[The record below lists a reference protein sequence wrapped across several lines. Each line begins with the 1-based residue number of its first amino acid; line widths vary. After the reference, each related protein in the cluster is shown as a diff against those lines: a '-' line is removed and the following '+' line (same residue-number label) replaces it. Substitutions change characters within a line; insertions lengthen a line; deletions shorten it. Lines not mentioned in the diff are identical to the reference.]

1 MTRKPSD
8 DESFSGLAFK
18 IMADPFV
25 GSLTFMRVYSGK
37 IEKGT
42 YAYNS
47 VKGKKERIGR
57 LLQMHANSREDVDDA
72 VTGDI
77 VAIAGLKDTTT
88 GDTLCDQDKQII
100 LERMEFPDPVIKVAV
115 EPKTKADLRRCP
127 RVSSSSPRRIPPS
140 TSPATRRPTRR
151 SSRVWASSTSRSSS
165 TASSASSRLRLTSA
179 PPR

>member
-1 MTRKPSD
+1 MGDGTAVDDPEKKMTRKPSD
-8 DESFSGLAFK
+8 EEPFSGLAFK

-37 IEKGT
+37 LEKGA

-57 LLQMHANSREDVDDA
+57 LLQMHANSRDDVDEA
-72 VTGDI
+72 ITGDI

-88 GDTLCDQDKQII
+88 GDTFCDQNEQII

-115 EPKTKADLRRCP
+115 EPRTKAP
-127 RVSSSSPRRIPPS
+127 REDVQRPRQ
-140 TSPATRRPTRR
+140 AR
-151 SSRVWASSTSRSSS
+151 SGGSF
-165 TASSASSRLRLTSA
+165 LPLH
-179 PPR
+179 P

>member
-8 DESFSGLAFK
+8 EEPFSGLAFK

-37 IEKGT
+37 LEKGT
-42 YAYNS
+42 YAFNS

-57 LLQMHANSREDVDDA
+57 LLQMHANSRDDVDEA
-72 VTGDI
+72 ITGDI

-88 GDTLCDQDKQII
+88 GDTLCDQNEQII

-115 EPKTKADLRRCP
+115 EPKTKADLEKMSNGL
-127 RVSSSSPRRIPPS
+127 VKLAQEDPPS
-140 TSPATRRPTRR
+140 TSPATRRPTRP

-165 TASSASSRLRLTSA
+165 TASSASSRSRRTSA
-179 PPR
+179 RPR